1 MFYPTFFLFFL
12 SHKDGHVDSLLLW
25 PVVDGFDM
33 MVVIIVVVVVVTS
46 MKAESI
52 IDVSIVVILVIIV
65 SMVTVST
72 VIISMVIVSI
82 FVYCKSHRSTKEN
95 LLGKLNAYHVRARNR
110 HQIS

>member
-12 SHKDGHVDSLLLW
+12 SDKDRHIDSFLLWSVVDS
-25 PVVDGFDM
+25 FDM
-33 MVVIIVVVVVVTS
+33 MVVIIMVVVVVAS

-52 IDVSIVVILVIIV
+52 INISIVVIVVVIV